1 MKANINLSENSE
13 NGLASI
19 KKIAVL
25 NGLKTD
31 KESLI
36 NLSIEMSANVID
48 SSDDETFLNL
58 TNKKKTI

>member
-1 MKANINLSENSE
+1 MKANINLTENSE

-19 KKIAVL
+19 KKIAIL

-36 NLSIEMSANVID
+36 NLSIEISANTINY
-48 SSDDETFLNL
+48 SDDETFIQL
-58 TNKKKTI
+58 TKYKKTI